1 MSAEQLFTQH
11 ERYFEANRFVYPVLS
26 RRSKGISIG
35 INLNP
40 DKVCNFDCVYCQVN
54 RVSQSETRFVD
65 TPRMLEELQQTLQF
79 VTSGRLFS
87 TDKFRPTPMAMR
99 RLTDIA
105 FSGDGEPTTHR
116 NFDEVVKATA
126 ALRHAAAE
134 QTPHLLDIPLVLITN
149 ASMFHRPHV
158 QRALRILDENQ
169 GEIWAKLDAGTE
181 AYFQQVDRAPFR
193 FEAIL
198 RNITE
203 AAQVRPLVIQSLFMR
218 IDGKAPPQSEWR
230 AYCDRLRDI
239 VVAGGKL
246 KLIQIYTIART
257 PSETNV
263 TALSN
268 EEVDQMVEFVRSATD
283 LNVAGFY
290 GTDTAC

>member
-26 RRSKGISIG
+26 RRSRGISIG

-65 TPRMLEELQQTLQF
+65 TPRMLEELQQTLQL

-87 TDKFRPTPMAMR
+87 TDKFRPTPTAMR

-126 ALRHAAAE
+126 ALRRAAAE
-134 QTPHLLDIPLVLITN
+134 QTPHLLDVPLVLITN

-158 QRALRILDENQ
+158 QRALRILDENR

-181 AYFQQVDRAPFR
+181 AYFQQVNRAPFR

-203 AAQVRPLVIQSLFMR
+203 AAQVQTTRHPITVHAHRWKGATAIGMACLLRSSAR
-218 IDGKAPPQSEWR
+218 HCGRRGKAQADPDLHHCQNSFRDQRHGPQR
-230 AYCDRLRDI
+230 
-239 VVAGGKL
+239 
-246 KLIQIYTIART
+246 
-257 PSETNV
+257 
-263 TALSN
+263 
-268 EEVDQMVEFVRSATD
+268 
-283 LNVAGFY
+283 
-290 GTDTAC
+290 